1 MKTAKKKK
9 KQNGIS
15 ALLGLLMIIF
25 IGIVAYLGGTE
36 VKKELSIRDMEQD
49 LTQYEESDEGF
60 DWDALR
66 RINPDVV
73 GWIRFEEPSRI
84 NYPIVRGKSNQTYL
98 KKDWRGNYQEAGA
111 IFMNKHNNK
120 KFTDANT
127 VLYGHRMIAGSM
139 FGSLKKYQEQ
149 TYLDANPYFYIY
161 TPDGKKRTYE
171 IFAYAPVIDGSETY
185 QFQFISEKERKAHYN
200 EVIKKAIT
208 KRKVKL
214 NAFST
219 TMVLSTCAS
228 SGYYNRMIV
237 MAKLIRIEV
246 DYKNKEELSKL
257 TIEE

>member
-15 ALLGLLMIIF
+15 ALLGLLMMIF

-139 FGSLKKYQEQ
+139 FGSLKK
-149 TYLDANPYFYIY
+149 
-161 TPDGKKRTYE
+161 KKKKE
-171 IFAYAPVIDGSETY
+171 IL
-185 QFQFISEKERKAHYN
+185 KE
-200 EVIKKAIT
+200 I
-208 KRKVKL
+208 
-214 NAFST
+214 
-219 TMVLSTCAS
+219 
-228 SGYYNRMIV
+228 
-237 MAKLIRIEV
+237 
-246 DYKNKEELSKL
+246 
-257 TIEE
+257 